1 MSNITE
7 ILDRVLRDDNAIKTK
22 RIGDLIGEM
31 QAENAKLRAANASL
45 TRMNDALA
53 AGMQAAANRRYQQ
66 QRILDEDETLIA
78 GLTILFDREQR
89 KRIKAENDSKTLEPG

>member
-45 TRMNDALA
+45 TSMNDALA

-78 GLTILFDREQR
+78 VLTILFDREQR
-89 KRIKAENDSKTLEPG
+89 KRLMAEHDSKTLEPG